1 MSQGLTVLAVLAHSR
16 NDKGF
21 GTAADQTNF
30 TLLQLLNDA
39 IWVA

>member
-1 MSQGLTVLAVLAHSR
+1 MFQGLTALAILAHSR
-16 NDKGF
+16 NDKVF

-30 TLLQLLNDA
+30 TLLQLLNDT